1 MGTQN
6 ITPASSGYRL
16 HARVLRIDIFAAR
29 QRRADLTDTAKELK
43 LSSTGAPRKLENRK
57 IYQAC
62 THLPSVGYAFAL
74 K

>member
-1 MGTQN
+1 
-6 ITPASSGYRL
+6 
-16 HARVLRIDIFAAR
+16 VLQIDIFAAR